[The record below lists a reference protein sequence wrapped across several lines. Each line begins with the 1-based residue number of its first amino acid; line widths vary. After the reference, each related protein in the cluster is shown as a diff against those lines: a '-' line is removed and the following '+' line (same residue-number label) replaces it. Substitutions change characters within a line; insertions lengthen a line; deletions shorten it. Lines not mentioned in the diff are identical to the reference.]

1 MKRVLKMTTGAI
13 LTLSML
19 WGSQVQLIEPE
30 EAIKLIGDK
39 DVIFIS
45 GDGADIYSIN
55 HIVGSVEMAAHHLHH
70 SDIMGNM
77 HCAPLYNCPKEAQE
91 YIRSKGVRNDQLI
104 IAYDNFRGPNATGVY
119 SFFESFGHKKIKL
132 LNGGFNGIQA
142 IDPNQ
147 IKFNELKKQRKELKG
162 QIKQEKDAAKL
173 AGLKKQDDDL
183 KAQMKALEAKLLV
196 QRGDEPKHEPS
207 DYTIDLN
214 ALDTEYIAD
223 KNEVK
228 KAVDDILKNGK
239 ESKFAVIDT
248 RSMDEIIGERKM
260 DNVARGGHIPGA
272 TFLEWTHITDMDN
285 RKSFKSNEAMQK
297 VFDQAGIRKD
307 QTIYAYC
314 QVGTG
319 RSSHIITALRL
330 LGYKNV
336 KVFTGSWDA
345 WGNDMNL
352 PIRR

>member
-1 MKRVLKMTTGAI
+1 MALGAM
-13 LTLSML
+13 LTLSIL
-19 WGSQVQLIEPE
+19 WGSQIELIEPE

-39 DVIFIS
+39 DVVFIS

-55 HIVGSVEMAAHHLHH
+55 HIVGSVEMFAHHLHH
-70 SDIMGNM
+70 ADIMGDM
-77 HCAPLYNCPKEAQE
+77 HCTPLYTCPEEAQE
-91 YIRSKGVRNDQLI
+91 YIRSKGIRNDQLI

-119 SFFESFGHKKIKL
+119 SFFESFGHKNIKL

-147 IKFNELKKQRKELKG
+147 IKYNELKDERKALKNEKKE
-162 QIKQEKDAAKL
+162 IKDEIKL
-173 AGLKKQDDDL
+173 AELTKKDNEL
-183 KAQMKALEAKLLV
+183 EAQMKALESKLLV

-207 DYTIDLN
+207 DYIIDLN
-214 ALDTEYIAD
+214 ALDTKHIAG

-228 KAVDDILKNGK
+228 KAVDDILENGK
-239 ESKFAVIDT
+239 ESKFAIIDT

-272 TFLEWTHITDMDN
+272 TFLEWSHITDMDN
-285 RKSFKSNEAMQK
+285 RKSFKSNEEMQK
-297 VFDQAGIRKD
+297 VFDKAGITKD

-330 LGYKNV
+330 LGYENV

-345 WGNDMNL
+345 WGNDMDL